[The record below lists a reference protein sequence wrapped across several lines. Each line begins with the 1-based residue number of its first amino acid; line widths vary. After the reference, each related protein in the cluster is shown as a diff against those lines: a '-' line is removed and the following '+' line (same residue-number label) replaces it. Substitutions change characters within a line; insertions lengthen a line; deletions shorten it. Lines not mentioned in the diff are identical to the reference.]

1 MELVPC
7 RYDPVSDRWTI
18 VKPMGTR
25 RFALASA
32 ALQGSMICVGGFDGQ
47 RHLASSEL
55 YDPRIGRC
63 RVGLPF
69 LHSVMQL
76 AS

>member
-1 MELVPC
+1 MMLVTC
-7 RYDPVSDRWTI
+7 RYDPISDRWTT

-32 ALQGSMICVGGFDGQ
+32 ALRGSMICVGGFDGE

-55 YDPRIGRC
+55 YDPRSGRC
-63 RVGLPF
+63 KADL
-69 LHSVMQL
+69 
-76 AS
+76 